1 MIKTEDI
8 INNVLQL
15 VESGHDLKNS
25 LWVVLNNYTFDTKS
39 HELVCGND
47 NMFILKKFI
56 AVKKIEGKSEQTLK
70 QYIRENKRFLLWC
83 NKNVNEVTKDDI
95 LGYLADLQIR
105 NNISMTTVTNSK
117 RFLSAFFNWL
127 DDEGYI
133 TKSPTRNL
141 KSIKCP
147 KTQRKAYTNRELDRL
162 RNNIHNDRDKALV
175 ELLNSTGC
183 RISEVININRNDIN
197 WNEHSI
203 IVTGKGNKQRYV
215 YFDDVT
221 AMYLEKYLNTRK
233 DSSTALFVSF
243 NKNKTRLQKAAIE
256 SLIRRL
262 GNNLGIKA
270 YPHKFRRTYATRA
283 LQNGMSL
290 STLAKL
296 MGHEKVDTTM
306 MYCDIDSKQIKLDY
320 YKCMN

>member
-133 TKSPTRNL
+133 IKSPTRNL

-183 RISEVININRNDIN
+183 RIGEVININRNDIN
-197 WNEHSI
+197 WNERSI

-233 DSSTALFVSF
+233 DSATALFVSF

>member
-15 VESGHDLKNS
+15 VKSGHDLKNS

-127 DDEGYI
+127 DDDGYI

>member
-8 INNVLQL
+8 IHNVLPL
-15 VESGHDLKNS
+15 VKSGHDLKNS

-127 DDEGYI
+127 DDDGYI

>member
-25 LWVVLNNYTFDTKS
+25 LWAVLNNYTFETKS
-39 HELVCGND
+39 HELVSGND
-47 NMFILKKFI
+47 NISILKKFI
-56 AVKKIEGKSEQTLK
+56 AVKKIEGKSDQTLK
-70 QYIRENKRFLLWC
+70 QYIRENNKFLLWC
-83 NKNVNEVTKDDI
+83 NKSVNEITKDDI
-95 LGYLADLQIR
+95 LGYLAELQIK

-133 TKSPTRNL
+133 SKSPTRNL
-141 KSIKCP
+141 KAIKCP
-147 KTQRKAYTNRELDRL
+147 KTQRKAYTNRELDIL
-162 RNNIHNDRDKALV
+162 RNNINNSRDKALV

-183 RISEVININRNDIN
+183 RVSEVSNINRCDIN
-197 WNEHSI
+197 WTERSI
-203 IVTGKGNKQRYV
+203 LISGKGNKQRYV
-215 YFDDVT
+215 YFDDVS
-221 AMYLEKYLNTRK
+221 AMYLEKYLQDRSDNK
-233 DSSTALFVSF
+233 QALFVSKD
-243 NKNKTRLQKAAIE
+243 KNKKRLKKSGIE

-262 GNNLGIKA
+262 GNDVGIES

-306 MYCDIDSKQIKLDY
+306 LYCDINLKQLKIDY